1 MSCRY
6 DFEMSNAVAA
16 SANESDPALELAFS
30 RFLKFWRTLRE
41 LSQEELAHQLGSSP
55 RHISRLENGVNQPG
69 EALVKELA
77 KVLKLGQRD
86 SNHLLVSAGYIP
98 LEQRADFHAPEL
110 KWLRKAM
117 TLTLRGLDPYPTI
130 VMDSTANILMVNRG
144 WVGFYLKSIAPQ
156 TLAKVTNHFDFLFS
170 HRGAGNLLS
179 NWENTLSAILMSLQ
193 QTALFTNK
201 PEDQAI
207 VSRLSSH
214 PNVPED
220 WQQRG
225 ANFEPM
231 ASYRVQVEFYGTL
244 HRFFSVSSTV
254 SAMGPVAYAPE
265 PRLIL
270 NTLYP
275 EDEELDLAAIVS
287 TEYTHPLLF
296 Y

>member
-1 MSCRY
+1 MA
-6 DFEMSNAVAA
+6 EPQ
-16 SANESDPALELAFS
+16 NEADPTSELAFS
-30 RFLKFWRTLRE
+30 RFLKFWRGLRE
-41 LSQEELAHQLGSSP
+41 LSQEELAHRLASSP
-55 RHISRLENGVNQPG
+55 RHISRLENGVSRPG
-69 EALVKELA
+69 ETMVKDIA
-77 KVLKLGQRD
+77 RVLELGQRD

-98 LEQRADFHAPEL
+98 IEKPADFHAPEL

-130 VMDSTANILMVNRG
+130 VMDSSANILMVNKG
-144 WVGFYLKSIAPQ
+144 WVGFFSKSIPRQ
-156 TLAKVTNHFDFLFS
+156 SLDKVTNHFDFLFS
-170 HRGAGNLLS
+170 HKGAGNLLS

-193 QTALFTNK
+193 QTALFTNN
-201 PEDQAI
+201 PADQEI
-207 VSRLSSH
+207 LDRLASY

-231 ASYRVQVEFYGTL
+231 ASFRVQMEFNGAL

-254 SAMGPVAYAPE
+254 SAMGPVAYASE

-275 EDEELDLAAIVS
+275 TDENLDLSPIIS
-287 TEYTHPLLF
+287 GELEHPLLF